1 MSSAAF
7 STDDF
12 FVSSSPISTAPI
24 SPVEQSPLWPPPISP
39 HQSKKQNRFL
49 IEEVE
54 DSEDQEPVSLTYAW
68 VQAGNVVYEFQLCF
82 LGPRSISGSRCAPFQ
97 LEGITATDMD
107 GFLEVADTRIIS
119 GFPSYTLRQWA
130 GAISV
135 AEFLHF
141 ETIRT
146 YAVEQLE
153 NALDRTDPI
162 SAIEFA
168 REYPNRT
175 WLLQS
180 LARLCLRSQPLSLP
194 EALRI
199 STPFAI
205 AVAAIREEINAQRI
219 GTV

>member
-12 FVSSSPISTAPI
+12 FVPSSPISTAPI
-24 SPVEQSPLWPPPISP
+24 SPVEQSPLWPPPIP
-39 HQSKKQNRFL
+39 THQSKKQNRFL

-54 DSEDQEPVSLTYAW
+54 DSDDQEPVSLTYAW
-68 VQAGNVVYEFQLCF
+68 V
-82 LGPRSISGSRCAPFQ
+82 Q

-119 GFPSYTLRQWA
+119 GSPSYTLRRWA

-168 REYPNRT
+168 KEYPNRT